1 MAGAETTLTE
11 APSGGRGDVLRG
23 MTVGI
28 TADRRWLEQADLFRR
43 RGAEVVHGPTLATI
57 DLSCQEALRQA
68 TLDVVARP
76 PELVV
81 VTTGMGLRLWLE
93 AAAGWGLDDLLTGAL
108 AQAAVLARGAKA
120 SSAVRRAGLAVAWRA
135 PRETMEE
142 VVDHIAIEHPQ
153 RPRVALQLFGPEAH
167 ASTAALRSLAG
178 ELVEI
183 PVYRW
188 RLPDDDQPARA
199 LVRAVTAGEVA
210 AVTFTSQPAVHH
222 LFRIAES
229 MGEADALR
237 GRFDSEVLASC
248 VGPVCAE
255 SALAEGIERP
265 VWPEPPR
272 LVAMVRQLTEL
283 LVTRSG

>member
-1 MAGAETTLTE
+1 METTLAE
-11 APSGGRGDVLRG
+11 APSGQRGGELRG

-28 TADRRWLEQADLFRR
+28 TADRRWREQADLFRR
-43 RGAEVVHGPTLATI
+43 RGAEVVHGPTLVTI
-57 DLSCQEALRQA
+57 DLSRQEALRQA

-81 VTTGMGLRLWLE
+81 VTTGMGLSLWLE
-93 AAAGWGLDDLLTGAL
+93 AAAGWGLDDRLTGAL

-120 SSAVRRAGLAVAWRA
+120 SSAVRRAGLQVAWRA

-142 VVDHIAIEHPQ
+142 VVDHIATEHPQ

-167 ASTAALRSLAG
+167 PSTAALRALAG

-188 RLPDDDQPARA
+188 RLPDDQQPARA
-199 LVRAVTAGEVA
+199 LVQAVTAGEVA

-229 MGEADALR
+229 MGRADALR
-237 GRFDSEVLASC
+237 RRFGSEVVASC

-255 SALAEGIERP
+255 SAVAEGIERP

-283 LVTRSG
+283 LVSRSA